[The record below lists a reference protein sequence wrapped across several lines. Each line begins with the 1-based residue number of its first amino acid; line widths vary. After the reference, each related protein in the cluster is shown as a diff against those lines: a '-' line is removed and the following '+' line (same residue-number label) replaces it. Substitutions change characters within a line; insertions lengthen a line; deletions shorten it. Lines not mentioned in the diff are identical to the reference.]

1 MKPRNIIFEAALC
14 PDSTS
19 GGAMLRQ
26 VASAMRSATDW
37 PRAIFIPRAV
47 KSEAVHRHRTRREP
61 S

>member
-1 MKPRNIIFEAALC
+1 MKPRNIIFEAPPR

-37 PRAIFIPRAV
+37 PWAIFIPGQ
-47 KSEAVHRHRTRREP
+47 
-61 S
+61 